1 MQRQSRQ
8 FRLEAPVG
16 GWNTRDSLDNIPPTD
31 AVVLKNWIP
40 DLGEVRTRPG
50 YDEHCWTGS
59 IVSGSELVSNT
70 GFETA
75 GAGGADVFA
84 NWTEATASGGT
95 VEDETTI
102 VHGGSHSCKLN
113 ITAPSTASVS
123 QDITVTAGN
132 SYVFSFW
139 VYSDAVSG
147 LYPSGDS
154 ASAYWT
160 AYDND
165 NSALIGSINIEQ
177 ITLNTWTNIKRVFTA
192 PAGCS
197 SVKIRLYG
205 NYLGDDGYIYFD
217 DVSVK
222 LGVAEDDIETLAVY
236 ESGSTD
242 KLIGFDST
250 GCYDFSTAGSPTQ
263 ITNDG
268 AAFTVGRWQ
277 WANHDGKIGFVNG
290 TDAPKYYPNGSGNL
304 DDMTLTGSGLTA
316 ANVIGIHTF
325 KNRTWFW
332 EDGSQ
337 DVWYSALNT
346 MGGACTKFPL
356 SRVGQFGGNL
366 ICMTT
371 WTHDG
376 GSGPDDYAVFIMSSG
391 ECIIYQGSSP
401 AVGGDWALVGVY
413 NIGEPLSIRSVA
425 KYGGEVIIITR
436 LDYVNLSHVL
446 PGIEAD
452 SQRSKIVKG
461 LRDAI
466 GTGGSLWGWEATV
479 YPKGQLAIFNV
490 PTAAGTYDQHVMNT
504 VTGAWC
510 RWTGINAHTWQVYDN
525 RIFFGAADGYV
536 YEFDSGNDDDGTGIE
551 SEMQTAWLPI
561 GGYGNKMITAVREF
575 IYTNADIDTVNTY
588 SVDYEDF
595 EEQPYPAAVDSAS
608 AEWGG
613 PWGTPWTGQ
622 DQITKDWQTIGIYG
636 EVISLRKRLTTK
648 QRVRYLGSSWL
659 YRPGERL

>member
-1 MQRQSRQ
+1 MQRQSQ
-8 FRLEAPVG
+8 LFRLEAPIG
-16 GWNTRDSLDNIPPTD
+16 GWNTRDSLDNIPPQD
-31 AVVLKNWIP
+31 AVVLTNWVP

-50 YDEHCWTGS
+50 YDEHCWTGD
-59 IVSGSELVSNT
+59 IVSGAELVSNP

-84 NWTEATASGGT
+84 DWDEVGTYVTITQDSVDPHGGTYCCKIDMTAAPTSGGVRQTLVTSASTTYVLTFYYKTEIYDGSQPVSGAAYSIYDVSNSAYLVSRTFLEPKGDWTEAEVQFTTVAGGISTQIYLMNVDSYQIGT
-95 VEDETTI
+95 V
-102 VHGGSHSCKLN
+102 
-113 ITAPSTASVS
+113 
-123 QDITVTAGN
+123 
-132 SYVFSFW
+132 
-139 VYSDAVSG
+139 
-147 LYPSGDS
+147 
-154 ASAYWT
+154 
-160 AYDND
+160 
-165 NSALIGSINIEQ
+165 
-177 ITLNTWTNIKRVFTA
+177 
-192 PAGCS
+192 
-197 SVKIRLYG
+197 
-205 NYLGDDGYIYFD
+205 YID

-222 LGVAEDDIETLAVY
+222 QSVPPDDIETLAVY

-242 KLIGFDST
+242 MLIGFDST
-250 GCYDFSTAGSPTQ
+250 HCFDFSTTGSPTE

-304 DDMTLTGSGLTA
+304 DDMTLSGSGMTA

-346 MGGACTKFPL
+346 LGGACTKFPL

-391 ECIIYQGSSP
+391 ECIVYQGSSP
-401 AVGGDWALVGVY
+401 AVGGDWALVGIY
-413 NIGEPLSIRSVA
+413 NIGEPLSVRSVC
-425 KYGGEVIIITR
+425 KYGGDVIIITR
-436 LDYVNLSHVL
+436 LDYVNLNRVI
-446 PGIEAD
+446 PGVEAD

-466 GTGGSLWGWEATV
+466 GTGGSLWGWEANV
-479 YPKGQLAIFNV
+479 YPRGQLAIFNV
-490 PTAAGTYDQHVMNT
+490 PTSASTYDQHVMNT

-510 RWTGINAHTWQVYDN
+510 KWTGINAHTWQFYDN
-525 RIFFGAADGYV
+525 NIYFGAANGYV
-536 YEFDSGNDDDGTGIE
+536 YKFDSGNDDDGTGVE
-551 SEMQTAWLPI
+551 SELQTAWLPI

-575 IYTNADIDTVNTY
+575 LYTNADIDIVNNY
-588 SVDYEDF
+588 SVDFEDF
-595 EEQPYPAAVDSAS
+595 EEQDYPSAIAS
-608 AEWGG
+608 GFASWGD
-613 PWGTPWTGQ
+613 PWGTPWTSA
-622 DQITKDWQTIGIYG
+622 DQIFKDWQTVGIYG
-636 EVISLRKRLTTK
+636 EVVSLRKRLTTK